1 MFHKDLEPDRP
12 IKQLAESPA
21 RTCLLCI
28 PAYRYTRFVSPALL
42 SHFSPVYQAY
52 LKFNGFFAASRCSH
66 CYLIHTKHKFC
77 FSAVYTPYELDF
89 LLDFL
94 ELHPQNTFSL
104 SRFLSLLR
112 LCGFLL
118 LPHVLVFDL
127 IQLYVPRH
135 MRSRSVFTEAFVE
148 VLRSTSYHNLGVT
161 FASTYFLD
169 S

>member
-21 RTCLLCI
+21 KTSLLCI
-28 PAYRYTRFVSPALL
+28 PAYNYTRFVSPALL
-42 SHFSPVYQAY
+42 SHCSPVYYAY
-52 LKFNGFFAASRCSH
+52 LMFNGIFATSRCSH
-66 CYLIHTKHKFC
+66 CYKEHTKQRFC

-94 ELHPQNTFSL
+94 ELTPQSTFSP

-112 LCGFLL
+112 LCDFLL
-118 LPHVLVFDL
+118 LPPALIFDL

-135 MRSRSVFTEAFVE
+135 IRHRCLFTEALIE
-148 VLRSTSYHNLGVT
+148 VLNSTSYSTLGAC
-161 FASTYFLD
+161 FARTYFHD
-169 S
+169 